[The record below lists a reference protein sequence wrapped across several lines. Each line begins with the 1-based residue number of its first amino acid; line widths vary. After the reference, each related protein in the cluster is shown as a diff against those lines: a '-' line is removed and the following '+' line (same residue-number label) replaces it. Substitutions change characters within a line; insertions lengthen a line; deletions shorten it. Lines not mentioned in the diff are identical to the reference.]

1 MFRRY
6 IYALVTIIIAHTDKV
21 CYFLMILNHMI
32 NPNMLSL
39 VFPLVIMGYALMEDP
54 RPPSRFWKIILI
66 YSEIIIF
73 IKFILRFAIWGL
85 VKDKL

>member
-6 IYALVTIIIAHTDKV
+6 IYALMTILIAHTDTI
-21 CYFLMILNHMI
+21 CYFLMILNHMV
-32 NPNMLSL
+32 NANMLSL
-39 VFPLVIMGYALMEDP
+39 VFPLVLMGYALMEDP
-54 RPPSRFWKIILI
+54 RPPSRFWKVILV
-66 YSEIIIF
+66 YAEIVIF